1 LDTSKALDTNPSQ
14 PPPLVEVYFHAA
26 NANLQPPPDLHRTVW
41 RLMRFERFNQL
52 IKHRA
57 LWFARFDE
65 MEDKAEC
72 RVPRKNLQ
80 PSPEALIEAG
90 SPPHMAHA
98 ANMVDLA
105 GQTFFKRIEKEKPF
119 NLINCWF
126 LGEEPSD
133 EIWAAYGSTPGS
145 VAIRGLAI
153 DVGEALSRAG
163 GAEGFAYPVSYID
176 HEDAQLTMKHFLAPF
191 FAKMRKFEFEAELRY
206 LIHLGA
212 DAPKGAYVPAELAR
226 LIREVRVN
234 CNKGFDPNAVQSLL
248 EGAALQLTVVRAFP
262 SKGTQSS

>member
-1 LDTSKALDTNPSQ
+1 LETGKASYQ
-14 PPPLVEVYFHAA
+14 PPPVVEAYFHAA
-26 NANLQPPPDLHRTVW
+26 NANLQPPPDLDRTVW
-41 RLMRFERFNQL
+41 RLMRFEPFKQL
-52 IKHRA
+52 IQHRA

-72 RVPRKNLQ
+72 RVPQKNLQ
-80 PSPEALIEAG
+80 PSPEALIEAEI
-90 SPPHMAHA
+90 PPYMAHA

-105 GQTFFKRIEKEKPF
+105 GKAFFKRIEKEKPL

-126 LGEEPSD
+126 LGEEPSN
-133 EIWAAYGSTPGS
+133 EMWEAYGATPES

-163 GAEGFAYPVSYID
+163 GAECFAYPVSYID
-176 HEDAQLTMKHFLAPF
+176 HEDAVLTMKHFLAPF

-206 LIHLGA
+206 LVHLGA
-212 DAPKGAYVPAELAR
+212 EAPQGAYVPADLTR

-234 CNKGFDPNAVQSLL
+234 CDEGFDPNAIQSLL
-248 EGAALQLTVVRAFP
+248 EGAALEPTLVRAFP
-262 SKGTQSS
+262 SGGTDPS